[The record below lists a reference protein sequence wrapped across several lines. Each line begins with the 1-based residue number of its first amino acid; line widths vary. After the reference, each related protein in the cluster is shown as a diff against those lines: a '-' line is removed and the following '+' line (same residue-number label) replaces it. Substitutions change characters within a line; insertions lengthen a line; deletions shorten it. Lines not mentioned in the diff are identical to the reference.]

1 MKKNAKVEKILDV
14 ALALLKT
21 DGDYGVTMRQVAAH
35 ADMTLSNVQ
44 YYFKNKDS
52 LLVAM
57 ADRYFHSCLEEMR
70 AMPKFSSLQ
79 QLDSDLERVVSDFLK
94 HGLAL
99 SEMCRIFREYWAIS
113 TRNASIEQYL
123 DNYYKAYAQV
133 LADMFRPVAAQD
145 SNATIAASLFVPFVE
160 GYSITALS
168 LPENIDTISKEICA
182 LLRTTLLREN

>member
-1 MKKNAKVEKILDV
+1 VKNNDWQNEGCMKKNAKVEKILDV

-79 QLDSDLERVVSDFLK
+79 QLLK

-123 DNYYKAYAQV
+123 DNYYRAYAQV
-133 LADMFRPVAAQD
+133 LADMFRPVAVQD

-182 LLRTTLLREN
+182 LLRTTLLRKN